1 MSSEKDNS
9 GDYERD
15 ERTIKLLR
23 ELREKLHNRNIST
36 ARLAAYQLSW
46 RQEDGLMILKE
57 ALFGEYERT
66 TKKAAAYGM
75 RSMKGRMFKLAT
87 ETIEQGLKHRDK
99 TTKAACIKCLAIM
112 KGEAPKK
119 GGGKGGSKS
128 GGKRKV
134 NNAKSSYKPKSK
146 PKTDEI
152 NYNR

>member
-1 MSSEKDNS
+1 MSNEKSNS

-23 ELREKLHNRNIST
+23 ELREKLHSKNIST

-57 ALFGEYERT
+57 ALFGDYERT
-66 TKKAAAYGM
+66 TKKASAYGM
-75 RSMKGRMFKLAT
+75 RSMKGRMLKLAT

-99 TTKAACIKCLAIM
+99 TTKAACIKCLALM

-119 GGGKGGSKS
+119 APGG

-134 NNAKSSYKPKSK
+134 NNAKSSYKPKPK
-146 PKTDEI
+146 PKPKPDEI

>member
-1 MSSEKDNS
+1 MSSGKDNS
-9 GDYERD
+9 GEYERD

-23 ELREKLHNRNIST
+23 ELREKLHSRNIST
-36 ARLAAYQLSW
+36 ARVAAYQLSW
-46 RQEDGLMILKE
+46 RQEDGLLILKE
-57 ALFGEYERT
+57 ALFGDYERT
-66 TKKAAAYGM
+66 TKKAAAYGK

-119 GGGKGGSKS
+119 SGGGSKRRVTS
-128 GGKRKV
+128 T
-134 NNAKSSYKPKSK
+134 KSSYKPKSK
-146 PKTDEI
+146 PKPDEI

>member
-1 MSSEKDNS
+1 MSIEKDNS
-9 GDYERD
+9 ADYERD

-23 ELREKLHNRNIST
+23 ELREKLHSHNIST
-36 ARLAAYQLSW
+36 ARVAAYQLSW

-57 ALFGEYERT
+57 ALFGDYERT

-112 KGEAPKK
+112 KGEIPKK
-119 GGGKGGSKS
+119 SSKGGD
-128 GGKRKV
+128 KRKV
-134 NNAKSSYKPKSK
+134 SNSKSSYKPKSK